1 MIKKKFVQIRVDQD
15 LWVKWV
21 ELAKSNKVPLV
32 TYIKLLLSKE
42 IDKTQ

>member
-1 MIKKKFVQIRVDQD
+1 MTKKKFVQIRLNTD

-32 TYIKLLLSKE
+32 TYIKLLISKE
-42 IDKTQ
+42 IDKIQ